1 MNKKNIKIKYKKVIE
16 ENPETSEPATSPA
29 DASVSIHSSK
39 KFNPK
44 WCKPVFV
51 GAPAKDSSK
60 KFDPKGGTPVIVST
74 PVLDTSTPKTTPS
87 DVSVPSRELEGIE
100 QSITGSAPIMETAV
114 PETTPSEAPVPS
126 YDVAQPISV
135 KGSSNKTFVRV
146 LITVV
151 VLLCALA
158 GYWYYQMQKS
168 DNTAEYVAS
177 KETVVAVPAVTD
189 KNSAQ
194 VSIPNEAVRDLVTK
208 WLTSWKSGDLKT
220 YRSFYASDFQS
231 KGKNL
236 DAWISHKTNVYKKS
250 KNINITIDNLQISAD
265 ENTAKASFVQY
276 YSSSILNSKGKKTL
290 ELKKTGNEWKIYK
303 EIM

>member
-1 MNKKNIKIKYKKVIE
+1 
-16 ENPETSEPATSPA
+16 
-29 DASVSIHSSK
+29 VSNHSSK

-44 WCKPVFV
+44 WGKPVFV
-51 GAPAKDSSK
+51 GAPTKDSSK
-60 KFDPKGGTPVIVST
+60 KFDPKGGTPVIIST
-74 PVLDTSTPKTTPS
+74 PVLEPPVIVTPPSAASVPNHHVKEIKQLTVGAPIHDPPVIVTPS
-87 DVSVPSRELEGIE
+87 SDSSVSNHNVIQL
-100 QSITGSAPIMETAV
+100 
-114 PETTPSEAPVPS
+114 
-126 YDVAQPISV
+126 ISV
-135 KGSSNKTFVRV
+135 KGSNNKIFVRAV
-146 LITVV
+146 IAGV

-177 KETVVAVPAVTD
+177 QETVVAVPAVND
-189 KNSAQ
+189 NNLAQ
-194 VSIPNEAVRDLVTK
+194 VSSPKEAVRDLVTK

-250 KNINITIDNLQISAD
+250 KNINITIDNMQISAD
-265 ENTAKASFVQY
+265 ENNASAVFTQH
-276 YSSSILNSKGKKTL
+276 YSSSITKDSGKKTL
-290 ELKKTGNEWKIYK
+290 ELKKINNEWKIYR